1 MVSLFQEKYILDYA
15 DDRDYADS
23 ADNDLHVP
31 ANLTYLP
38 DLPTFITI
46 GIAQFRNSCDFYE
59 YLNMNI
65 VDDDVACP
73 KISAATP
80 AVQRSFSLPCQLKW
94 WSGSGDNDNN

>member
-1 MVSLFQEKYILDYA
+1 MQMIEIMQTVQTMTYMYM
-15 DDRDYADS
+15 
-23 ADNDLHVP
+23 
-31 ANLTYLP
+31 YLP

-46 GIAQFRNSCDFYE
+46 GIGQFHNSCDFYE